1 MRRLYQLALGAFLVV
16 AASASFAVSPD
27 EMLSDPKL
35 EMRARTIAAQL
46 RCLVCQNQS
55 IDDSDAS
62 LARDLRLLVREKL
75 NEGLSDAQ
83 VLDYIHARYGD
94 FVLLRPPFKLGTFLL
109 WASPA
114 LALIGGGG
122 AVWWNLRRRRAALSA
137 GATLTEEERRQLSAL
152 GAKGWSQ
159 DQSPSAD

>member
-1 MRRLYQLALGAFLVV
+1 MRRVYQLALGALLVV
-16 AASASFAVSPD
+16 SASASFAVSPD

-94 FVLLRPPFKLGTFLL
+94 FVLLRPPFKLDTFLL
-109 WASPA
+109 WVSPV
-114 LALIGGGG
+114 LALLGGGG
-122 AVWWNLRRRRAALSA
+122 AVWWNLRCRRAALSA
-137 GATLTEEERRQLSAL
+137 EATLTEEERRQLSAL
-152 GAKGWSQ
+152 GANGWSQ

>member
-1 MRRLYQLALGAFLVV
+1 MRRLYQLALGAFLVLS
-16 AASASFAVSPD
+16 ASASFAVSPD

-35 EMRARTIAAQL
+35 EMRARTLAAQL

-137 GATLTEEERRQLSAL
+137 GASLTEEERRELSEL
-152 GAKGWSQ
+152 GVNDWSQ

>member
-1 MRRLYQLALGAFLVV
+1 MRRFYQLALGAFLLIS
-16 AASASFAVSPD
+16 ASASFAVTPD

-94 FVLLRPPFKLGTFLL
+94 FVLLRPPVKLGTFLL

-122 AVWWNLRRRRAALSA
+122 AVWWSLRRRRTGLAATV
-137 GATLTEEERRQLSAL
+137 TLTEEERRQLSAL
-152 GAKGWSQ
+152 GANSWIQ
-159 DQSPSAD
+159 DRPPSTD